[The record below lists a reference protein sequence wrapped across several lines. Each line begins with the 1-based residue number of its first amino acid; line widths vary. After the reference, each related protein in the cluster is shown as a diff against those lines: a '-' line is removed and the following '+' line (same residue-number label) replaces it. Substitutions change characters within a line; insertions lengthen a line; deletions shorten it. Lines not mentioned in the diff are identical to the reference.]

1 MPQSGGHDVP
11 VQLPDGV
18 PAPDGLVEAALGYE
32 AALMT
37 DDLEALEEYFAPG
50 PSTIR
55 GDEGGLLV
63 GRETI
68 TRFRG
73 RRGGAPKRIIE
84 ALHVRPLDADHAWL
98 AAVTAPLAGGRGLV
112 SQLWE
117 RQDGVWRVTAAHVS
131 APPRALDPRIWRVVG
146 EPLVRPTAA
155 GQLDGHTLAVK
166 DVFAVEGF
174 PLGAGVPAYLAAAE
188 PAPRSA
194 ASLSALQA
202 AGASVRGIAQTDQ
215 FAYSIAGR
223 NPAYGTPP
231 NPAVPGAI
239 SGGSSSGPAAAV
251 AMGHA
256 TIGLATDTAGS
267 IRIPASY
274 QGLWGLRTTHGAVSV
289 DGVLPLA
296 PSFDTVGWLTRDGE
310 TLAAVTRVSLD
321 AMDAR
326 TPGARLVTAPALADS
341 ATPEVARAFAVA
353 VDVLEAAGSEVGTID
368 DPAFSTDALDAL
380 YAAFRTVQAAEAWA
394 QHGPW
399 IEAHPG
405 ALGDDIAARFAWAS
419 TITAEAA
426 GEARAALDGARAAI
440 DAALGD
446 AVLVLP
452 SAASVAPSTD
462 ADGAEIEAI
471 RTATLRMTAVAGAT
485 GRPAVSVPGL
495 TAGGAPIGVCFVGP
509 RASDIA
515 LVERALGWSE
525 ILKHD

>member
-1 MPQSGGHDVP
+1 M
-11 VQLPDGV
+11 
-18 PAPDGLVEAALGYE
+18 A
-32 AALMT
+32 
-37 DDLEALEEYFAPG
+37 
-50 PSTIR
+50 
-55 GDEGGLLV
+55 
-63 GRETI
+63 
-68 TRFRG
+68 
-73 RRGGAPKRIIE
+73 
-84 ALHVRPLDADHAWL
+84 
-98 AAVTAPLAGGRGLV
+98 
-112 SQLWE
+112 E
-117 RQDGVWRVTAAHVS
+117 RM
-131 APPRALDPRIWRVVG
+131 PRALDPRIWRVVG
-146 EPLVRPTAA
+146 EPLLRPTAA
-155 GQLDGHTLAVK
+155 GLLDGHTVAVK

-174 PLGAGVPAYLAAAE
+174 ALGAGVPAYLSGAE
-188 PAPRSA
+188 RAPRSA
-194 ASLSALQA
+194 ASLSVLLA

-223 NPAYGTPP
+223 NAAYGTPP

-239 SGGSSSGPAAAV
+239 PGGSSSGPAAAV

-256 TIGLATDTAGS
+256 TIGLGTDTAGS

-296 PSFDTVGWLTRDGE
+296 PSFDTVGWLTRDAE
-310 TLAAVTRVSLD
+310 TLAAVTRASLG
-321 AMDAR
+321 AVEPR
-326 TPGARLVTAPALADS
+326 TPGAQLVTAPALTDS
-341 ATPEVARAFAVA
+341 STPEVARAFAA
-353 VDVLEAAGSEVGTID
+353 AIDALATAGSEVRTLD
-368 DPAFSTDALDAL
+368 DAAFSADALDAL

-394 QHGPW
+394 QHGAW

-419 TITAEAA
+419 TITAGAA
-426 GEARAALDGARAAI
+426 SVARAALDGARAALA
-440 DAALGD
+440 AALRD

-452 SAASVAPSTD
+452 TASSVAPSTD

-509 RASDIA
+509 RASDMA

>member
-1 MPQSGGHDVP
+1 MAERMPQ
-11 VQLPDGV
+11 
-18 PAPDGLVEAALGYE
+18 
-32 AALMT
+32 
-37 DDLEALEEYFAPG
+37 
-50 PSTIR
+50 
-55 GDEGGLLV
+55 
-63 GRETI
+63 
-68 TRFRG
+68 
-73 RRGGAPKRIIE
+73 
-84 ALHVRPLDADHAWL
+84 
-98 AAVTAPLAGGRGLV
+98 
-112 SQLWE
+112 
-117 RQDGVWRVTAAHVS
+117 
-131 APPRALDPRIWRVVG
+131 LDPRIWRAVG
-146 EPLVRPTAA
+146 EPLLGPT
-155 GQLDGHTLAVK
+155 GSGPLDGHTVAVK

-174 PLGAGVPAYLAAAE
+174 ALGAGVPAYLAGAE
-188 PAPRSA
+188 RAPRSA
-194 ASLSALQA
+194 ASLSVLLA

-223 NPAYGTPP
+223 NAAYGTPP
-231 NPAVPGAI
+231 NPASPGAI
-239 SGGSSSGPAAAV
+239 PGGSSSGPAAAV

-310 TLAAVTRVSLD
+310 TLAAVTRASLG
-321 AMDAR
+321 AVEAH
-326 TPGARLVTAPALADS
+326 TPGARLVTAPALAES
-341 ATPEVARAFAVA
+341 STPEVARAFAAA
-353 VDVLEAAGSEVGTID
+353 VDALAAAGSEVRTLD
-368 DPAFSTDALDAL
+368 DPAFSAGALDAL

-394 QHGPW
+394 QHGAW

-405 ALGDDIAARFAWAS
+405 ALGDEIAARFAWAS
-419 TITAEAA
+419 TITAGAA
-426 GEARAALDGARAAI
+426 GEARAALEGARAAL
-440 DAALGD
+440 DTALGD

-452 SAASVAPSTD
+452 SASSVAPSAD
-462 ADGAEIEAI
+462 AGAAEIEAI

-485 GRPAVSVPGL
+485 GRPALSVPGI